1 MQNWKTKII
10 YISKHLS
17 HKILQIVF
25 KGPKR
30 ESDRRGVDLSRI
42 SDTEK
47 QEITK
52 KITDACK
59 NDPGHTK
66 KLSKED

>member
-1 MQNWKTKII
+1 M
-10 YISKHLS
+10 
-17 HKILQIVF
+17 QIVF

-30 ESDRRGVDLSRI
+30 ETDRRGIDLSRI

-47 QEITK
+47 QEINK
-52 KITDACK
+52 KIVDVCK